1 MPQAHRTPA
10 AVTYT
15 GLPISSGGAHSLG
28 RMSRRVAYERT
39 TAFIQACT
47 QPVDPIEYR
56 FDLPGVPDLRPDTGL
71 RLGWKVRRRFG
82 SDGRVPEERVP
93 EALDFLDEIDPQPT
107 NRWGMAPVWFWAT
120 CRFLILDPSTG
131 RPLPGQNPE
140 RFHGVEYSWK
150 VPLGTSAVHLTLH
163 DHATLGIEL
172 CIPDADDEVLRQVVP
187 WLQDYLPFKFS
198 PKQWREWTP
207 TQAGSF
213 KVRKMTAPG
222 GI

>member
-1 MPQAHRTPA
+1 
-10 AVTYT
+10 VTYI

-39 TAFIQACT
+39 IAFIHACT
-47 QPVDPIEYR
+47 QPVDAIEYR
-56 FDLPGVPDLRPDTGL
+56 FDVPDVPDLRPDIRL
-71 RLGWKVRRRFG
+71 RLGMKMRHRFG
-82 SDGRVPEERVP
+82 NDGRVSEDRVP

-107 NRWGMAPVWFWAT
+107 NRWGMAPIWFWAT
-120 CRFLILDPSTG
+120 CKFLILDPSTG
-131 RPLPGQNPE
+131 LPLPGQDPE
-140 RFHGVEYSWK
+140 RFHGVEYDWR
-150 VPLGTSAVHLTLH
+150 VPLGTSALRLILN
-163 DHATLGIEL
+163 DHAAFGIEL
-172 CIPDADDEVLRQVVP
+172 CIPDADDEVQRRVVP

-207 TQAGSF
+207 TRAGSF

>member
-1 MPQAHRTPA
+1 MPPAQGTPA
-10 AVTYT
+10 AVTYI

-39 TAFIQACT
+39 TAFIHACT
-47 QPVDPIEYR
+47 QPLDPIEYR
-56 FDLPGVPDLRPDTGL
+56 FDVPDVPGLRPDVRL
-71 RLGWKVRRRFG
+71 RLGLKVRRRFG
-82 SDGRVPEERVP
+82 DGHVPEDRVP

-107 NRWGMAPVWFWAT
+107 NKWGMAPVWFWAS

-131 RPLPGQNPE
+131 RPLSGQDPG
-140 RFHGVEYSWK
+140 RFHGVDYEWK

-172 CIPDADDEVLRQVVP
+172 CIPDADDEVLRRVVP
-187 WLQDYLPFKFS
+187 WLQGYLPFKFS
-198 PKQWREWTP
+198 PKHWREWTP
-207 TQAGSF
+207 TQTGSF

-222 GI
+222 GT